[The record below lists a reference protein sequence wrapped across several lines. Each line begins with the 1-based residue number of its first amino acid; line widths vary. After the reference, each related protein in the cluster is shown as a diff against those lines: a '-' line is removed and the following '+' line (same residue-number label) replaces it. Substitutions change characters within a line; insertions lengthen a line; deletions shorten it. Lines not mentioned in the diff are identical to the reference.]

1 MYILKWQFCI
11 NNAKIN
17 GKILFVHFRYWNKD
31 SKALDFDGMMED
43 LGNAPEDS
51 VIVLHSCAHNPTGI
65 DPTQDQWAKIADLIE
80 SKKLFPFFDCAYQ
93 GFASGDLDKDAWS
106 VRYFADQRKM
116 ELFCSQS
123 FSKNFGLY
131 NERAGNLTIVVADP
145 SSIANMKS
153 QITLNIRANYS
164 NPPAHGCRIGTYLLT
179 KLRNLKAS
187 KSTWHFELGT
197 RIVREIESTFRKRK
211 MKEIVPISSHYH
223 IMNASLITFSS
234 LTIFLYFQLIW
245 Y

>member
-1 MYILKWQFCI
+1 MNVEKDNFL
-11 NNAKIN
+11 
-17 GKILFVHFRYWNKD
+17 HFRYWNKD

-43 LGNAPEDS
+43 LSNAPEDS

-131 NERAGNLTIVVADP
+131 NERAGNLTIVVSDP
-145 SSIANMKS
+145 STIANMKS

-164 NPPAHGCRIGTYLLT
+164 NPPAHGCRIGTYLP
-179 KLRNLKAS
+179 NS
-187 KSTWHFELGT
+187 
-197 RIVREIESTFRKRK
+197 EI
-211 MKEIVPISSHYH
+211 
-223 IMNASLITFSS
+223 
-234 LTIFLYFQLIW
+234 
-245 Y
+245 

>member
-1 MYILKWQFCI
+1 MLK
-11 NNAKIN
+11 NY
-17 GKILFVHFRYWNKD
+17 FVHFRYWNKD

-131 NERAGNLTIVVADP
+131 NERAGNLTIVVSDP
-145 SSIANMKS
+145 STIANMKS

-164 NPPAHGCRIGTYLLT
+164 NPPAHGCRIGMYVFA
-179 KLRNLKAS
+179 KFWNLKAS
-187 KSTWHFELGT
+187 KSTQRLELGT
-197 RIVREIESTFRKRK
+197 RIFRGIESTF
-211 MKEIVPISSHYH
+211 
-223 IMNASLITFSS
+223 F
-234 LTIFLYFQLIW
+234 
-245 Y
+245 